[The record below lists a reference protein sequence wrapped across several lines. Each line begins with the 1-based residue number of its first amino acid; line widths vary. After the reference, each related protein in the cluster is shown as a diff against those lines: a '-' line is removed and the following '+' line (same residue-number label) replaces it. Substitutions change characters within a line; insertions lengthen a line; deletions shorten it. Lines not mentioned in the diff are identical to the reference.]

1 MEGVEP
7 SCHSRPTCGLRCGR
21 AVTSPSLENFE
32 LTNLLAK
39 RLSDVWHDWLMTDF
53 NDLTRE
59 QQDALI
65 KADKSFKASDT
76 LTNFGNGIFF
86 VSIALPIL
94 VAIQATSDGDD
105 DRLILAF
112 GWFIGAAISAG
123 LLRALTIVIANLSD
137 MKAHTIRMEV
147 GHQSGWTAGD

>member
-1 MEGVEP
+1 
-7 SCHSRPTCGLRCGR
+7 
-21 AVTSPSLENFE
+21 
-32 LTNLLAK
+32 
-39 RLSDVWHDWLMTDF
+39 MTDF

-94 VAIQATSDGDD
+94 LAIQATTDGDD
-105 DRLILAF
+105 ARLTIAI
-112 GWFIGAAISAG
+112 GWLIGAAISAG

-137 MKAHTIRMEV
+137 MKAHSIRMEV
-147 GHQSGWTAGD
+147 GHQSGWTVGD